1 MTSAQDTRLVVVS
14 EVSHV
19 FGSTYALHDISLE
32 VERGR
37 LVVLAGRSGSGKSTL
52 LHLVAGAAAPS
63 LGTVRVNGTEAHRLR
78 DWSVVSLMP
87 QRASVSGEL
96 SVGENVELPAALH
109 GCQPR
114 GDLLDELG
122 LSELASRRAT
132 DISLGEQQRTAL
144 ARALVLDP
152 MLALLDEP
160 TAHQDDEHVDLVLS
174 AISSAGA
181 RGTSVLVATHD
192 PRVVACADEVIR
204 LESGRLVGRDDGTQP
219 GSAAPPSRG
228 RPD

>member
-1 MTSAQDTRLVVVS
+1 MTGLVDDRLVVVS
-14 EVSHV
+14 GVSHV
-19 FGSTYALHDISLE
+19 FGSTYALRDVNLE

-52 LHLVAGAAAPS
+52 LHLIAGAAAPTT
-63 LGTVRVNGTEAHRLR
+63 GTVEVNGTAAHRLR
-78 DWSVVSLMP
+78 DWGIVSLMP

-96 SVGENVELPAALH
+96 SVRENVELPAVLH
-109 GCQPR
+109 GR
-114 GDLLDELG
+114 ELRTDLLTELG
-122 LSELASRRAT
+122 LAELASRPAT
-132 DISLGEQQRTAL
+132 DTSLGEQQRTAL

-174 AISSAGA
+174 AMRSAGA
-181 RGTSVLVATHD
+181 RGTAILVATHD

-204 LESGRLVGRDDGTQP
+204 LESGRMMGREGGP
-219 GSAAPPSRG
+219 GGAT
-228 RPD
+228 